1 MNNITSQKTGFF
13 SGSYA
18 PEDCEFLLQITNI
31 KPVSIIEKE
40 RLLQR
45 GDIHYSKMITAE
57 DVPTQAYLDTFK
69 TLVEEY
75 SDRLAE
81 EVKLLAKKLYQEKG
95 EHITLVS
102 LARAGTPIGV
112 LITRALKAY
121 YTKDVKHYSI
131 SIVRDRGIDSA
142 ALEHISNSGRA
153 SSSVI
158 FVDGWTAKGVINREL
173 KSAVAD
179 WNSKSDYHIGD
190 ELCVISD
197 LSGNAEYIATTDDYA
212 IPSGILNSTVSG
224 LVSRTM
230 MLDDVEGYHQCV
242 VYAHLAKHDLT
253 NWFVDQIVSRFES
266 VGVAVDNSTQA
277 WRKSR
282 QESLSVFLSQ
292 VIKEFNV
299 DDINKIKPGVAE
311 ATRVML
317 RRVPRVLILKDVNNP
332 DITHLKV
339 LASEKGVQILE
350 KPTMPFSAV
359 AIIENVKE

>member
-1 MNNITSQKTGFF
+1 MNNITSKKTEIF

-45 GDIHYSKMITAE
+45 GGIHYSKMITAE
-57 DVPTQAYLDTFK
+57 EVPTQAYLDMFK
-69 TLVEEY
+69 ALVAQY
-75 SDRLAE
+75 SDRLAA
-81 EVKLLAKKLYQEKG
+81 EVKLLAKQIYQQKG
-95 EHITLVS
+95 EHITVVS

-121 YTKDVKHYSI
+121 YTQDVKHYSI

-142 ALEHISNSGRA
+142 ALEHISHSGRTA
-153 SSSVI
+153 ESVI

-173 KSAVAD
+173 KAAVAD
-179 WNSKSDYHIGD
+179 WNRKSDYRIGD

-197 LSGNAEYIATTDDYA
+197 LSGNAEYIATMDDYA
-212 IPSGILNSTVSG
+212 IPSGVLNSTVSG
-224 LVSRTM
+224 LVSRTI
-230 MLDDVEGYHQCV
+230 MLDDVQGFHQCV
-242 VYAHLAKHDLT
+242 VYEHLAKHDLT

-277 WRKSR
+277 WRQSR
-282 QESLSVFLSQ
+282 QERLAVFLSK
-292 VIKEFNV
+292 VIETFNI

-317 RRVPRVLILKDVNNP
+317 RRIPRVLMLKDVSDP
-332 DITHLKV
+332 DVRHLKV
-339 LASEKGVQILE
+339 LASEKDVTILE
-350 KPTMPFSAV
+350 DPSMPFSAM

>member
-1 MNNITSQKTGFF
+1 MNNITTRQTEVF

-18 PEDCEFLLQITNI
+18 VADCEFLLQTSNI
-31 KPVSIIEKE
+31 KPISVQEKE

-45 GDIHYSKMITAE
+45 GGIHYSKMISAE
-57 DVPTQAYLDTFK
+57 EAPTQSYLDTFK
-69 TLVEEY
+69 ALVEQY

-81 EVKLLAKKLYQEKG
+81 EVKLLAKKLYEEKG
-95 EHITLVS
+95 KHITLVS

-121 YTKDVKHYSI
+121 YTQDVKHYSV
-131 SIVRDRGIDSA
+131 SIVRDRGIDIA

-153 SSSVI
+153 PESVI

-173 KSAVAD
+173 KSAVTD
-179 WNSKSDYHIGD
+179 WNNKSDYRIGD

-212 IPSGILNSTVSG
+212 IPSGVLNSTVSG

-230 MLDDVEGYHQCV
+230 MLDDVKGYHQCV
-242 VYAHLAKHDLT
+242 FYNHLAKHDLT
-253 NWFVDQIVSRFES
+253 NWFVDKIVSRFES
-266 VGVAVDNSTQA
+266 VGVAVDNSTEA
-277 WRKSR
+277 WREPR
-282 QESLSVFLSQ
+282 QKSLSLFLNK
-292 VIKEFNV
+292 VIEEFKV

-317 RRVPRVLILKDVNNP
+317 RRIPRVLILKDASNP
-332 DITHLKV
+332 DVKHLKV
-339 LASEKGVQILE
+339 LASEKDVQILE
-350 KPTMPFSAV
+350 DSTMPFSAM